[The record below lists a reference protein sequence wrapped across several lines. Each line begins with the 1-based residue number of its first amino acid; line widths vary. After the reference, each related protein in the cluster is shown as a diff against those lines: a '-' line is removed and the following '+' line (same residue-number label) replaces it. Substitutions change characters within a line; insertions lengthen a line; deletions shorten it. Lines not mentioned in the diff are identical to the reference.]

1 MNRPSWAVNL
11 PDNIYQQILR
21 IIKVIPGFA
30 TYIEQEG
37 RNNMIDMAQNYIRC
51 LSYEEMLTIG
61 IQTNLELIC
70 DIIRR
75 QGSISPI
82 PIEKW
87 DPQPLWASNLNHEE
101 LDYLNT
107 FIIQVSELSSF
118 LKERYGEKNLIK
130 LILEFQDS
138 HKIPYDRSTSES
150 EVIGVIKE
158 RYNRIIA
165 QKTEAIH
172 LVDNNL
178 IIDDHSIIM
187 NYVMDAK
194 ENFYNKNLDSNPCE
208 DFLNKYMSN
217 FNLYA
222 AFEITDRL
230 LRFEKVPLAL
240 PFLKKACSFIFSSP
254 NMYWHNKED
263 IYGCAILS
271 YELMELIGIR
281 RMLKI
286 QEDSPEVLKKITQS
300 IYLLLSRVIYWEDVQ
315 SKEKESYDDKLLP
328 INVQHKLRAYQLR
341 AELTQC
347 YYPFLQSDVS
357 QEDFNLMSIAD
368 RMSAH
373 YLSYAFHL
381 VGEDSLFKQKV
392 NKMFETLRIPHYD
405 NRNEAIKKGWLE
417 LDKLSQKCYKNYQEG
432 KYFLDSWE
440 IEDFFEKNRLINRTK
455 DIHLTQI
462 INVDIS
468 KTPEFS
474 INHSFKKDSKEI
486 KDYLESKGIRY
497 FYHFTEISRIESI
510 IRYGGILSY
519 KQCFDKNIV
528 IPVTEDMAKTRDI
541 DAKKGLEDF
550 ARLSFCKYL
559 PKIDIRK
566 KKYSDVVLLKIST
579 DVALFE
585 NTEFSNM
592 EATQDGMEHG
602 PTLNDLKKVNIEL
615 TQQDYC
621 SPNDPNYWA
630 YQAEILVK
638 GKIPINC
645 ILNIHNPEIL

>member
-1 MNRPSWAVNL
+1 
-11 PDNIYQQILR
+11 
-21 IIKVIPGFA
+21 
-30 TYIEQEG
+30 
-37 RNNMIDMAQNYIRC
+37 
-51 LSYEEMLTIG
+51 
-61 IQTNLELIC
+61 
-70 DIIRR
+70 
-75 QGSISPI
+75 
-82 PIEKW
+82 
-87 DPQPLWASNLNHEE
+87 
-101 LDYLNT
+101 
-107 FIIQVSELSSF
+107 
-118 LKERYGEKNLIK
+118 
-130 LILEFQDS
+130 
-138 HKIPYDRSTSES
+138 
-150 EVIGVIKE
+150 
-158 RYNRIIA
+158 
-165 QKTEAIH
+165 
-172 LVDNNL
+172 
-178 IIDDHSIIM
+178 M

-368 RMSAH
+368 MMSAH

-559 PKIDIRK
+559 PKIEIRK

>member
-30 TYIEQEG
+30 SYIEQEG

-75 QGSISPI
+75 QGSISPV

-87 DPQPLWASNLNHEE
+87 DPRPLWASNLNHEE

-187 NYVMDAK
+187 DYVMDAK

-240 PFLKKACSFIFSSP
+240 PFLKKACSYIFSSP

-281 RMLKI
+281 RLLKI

-368 RMSAH
+368 MMSAH

-405 NRNEAIKKGWLE
+405 NRNEAIKNRLKYLTIPGSDALK
-417 LDKLSQKCYKNYQEG
+417 LIMLSQ
-432 KYFLDSWE
+432 YFLS
-440 IEDFFEKNRLINRTK
+440 
-455 DIHLTQI
+455 
-462 INVDIS
+462 
-468 KTPEFS
+468 
-474 INHSFKKDSKEI
+474 
-486 KDYLESKGIRY
+486 
-497 FYHFTEISRIESI
+497 
-510 IRYGGILSY
+510 
-519 KQCFDKNIV
+519 
-528 IPVTEDMAKTRDI
+528 
-541 DAKKGLEDF
+541 
-550 ARLSFCKYL
+550 RLS
-559 PKIDIRK
+559 
-566 KKYSDVVLLKIST
+566 
-579 DVALFE
+579 
-585 NTEFSNM
+585 
-592 EATQDGMEHG
+592 
-602 PTLNDLKKVNIEL
+602 
-615 TQQDYC
+615 
-621 SPNDPNYWA
+621 
-630 YQAEILVK
+630 
-638 GKIPINC
+638 
-645 ILNIHNPEIL
+645 

>member
-1 MNRPSWAVNL
+1 M
-11 PDNIYQQILR
+11 
-21 IIKVIPGFA
+21 
-30 TYIEQEG
+30 
-37 RNNMIDMAQNYIRC
+37 
-51 LSYEEMLTIG
+51 
-61 IQTNLELIC
+61 
-70 DIIRR
+70 
-75 QGSISPI
+75 
-82 PIEKW
+82 
-87 DPQPLWASNLNHEE
+87 
-101 LDYLNT
+101 
-107 FIIQVSELSSF
+107 
-118 LKERYGEKNLIK
+118 
-130 LILEFQDS
+130 
-138 HKIPYDRSTSES
+138 
-150 EVIGVIKE
+150 
-158 RYNRIIA
+158 
-165 QKTEAIH
+165 
-172 LVDNNL
+172 
-178 IIDDHSIIM
+178 
-187 NYVMDAK
+187 
-194 ENFYNKNLDSNPCE
+194 
-208 DFLNKYMSN
+208 
-217 FNLYA
+217 
-222 AFEITDRL
+222 
-230 LRFEKVPLAL
+230 
-240 PFLKKACSFIFSSP
+240 
-254 NMYWHNKED
+254 
-263 IYGCAILS
+263 
-271 YELMELIGIR
+271 
-281 RMLKI
+281 
-286 QEDSPEVLKKITQS
+286 
-300 IYLLLSRVIYWEDVQ
+300 
-315 SKEKESYDDKLLP
+315 
-328 INVQHKLRAYQLR
+328 
-341 AELTQC
+341 
-347 YYPFLQSDVS
+347 
-357 QEDFNLMSIAD
+357 
-368 RMSAH
+368 MSAH